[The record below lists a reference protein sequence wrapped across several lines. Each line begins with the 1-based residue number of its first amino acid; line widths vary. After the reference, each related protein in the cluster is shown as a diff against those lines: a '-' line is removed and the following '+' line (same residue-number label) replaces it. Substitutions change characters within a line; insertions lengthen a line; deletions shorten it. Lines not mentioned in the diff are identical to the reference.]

1 VALCRVSYRDIEG
14 IEHSVEVDA
23 GSLYEAVAAA
33 VKRFRN
39 DDGWAMSPPGSAC
52 KFEVRVLP
60 HSPITYSISLH
71 KVQNFALQGT
81 AKGPQDILR
90 KKQIR
95 RVARAQLV
103 RPLAVG

>member
-1 VALCRVSYRDIEG
+1 VAFCRVSYSDTEG

-33 VKRFRN
+33 VKRFRT

-52 KFEVRVLP
+52 KFDVRVLP
-60 HSPITYSISLH
+60 HSPITYSITLN
-71 KVQNFALQGT
+71 KVQEFALHGT

-90 KKQIR
+90 KKQIKEW
-95 RVARAQLV
+95 LG
-103 RPLAVG
+103 LN